1 MELRTIKSNAKH
13 TFKECCNSAEQLV
26 NVAVGVTDWKE
37 IKVNVLKNTAVD
49 QRLQVRK
56 QVPILVFPL
65 K

>member
-1 MELRTIKSNAKH
+1 MEVRTIRSNAKH

-49 QRLQVRK
+49 QRLEVSK
-56 QVPILVFPL
+56 QVTVLVFPL